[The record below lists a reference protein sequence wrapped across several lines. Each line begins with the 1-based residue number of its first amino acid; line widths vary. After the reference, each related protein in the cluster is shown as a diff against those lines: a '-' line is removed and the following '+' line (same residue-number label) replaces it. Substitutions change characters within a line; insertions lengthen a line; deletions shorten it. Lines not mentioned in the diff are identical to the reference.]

1 MIQNDFIDSYTLS
14 WLLRDDDGC
23 EHWEVHEGLSL
34 SDFEVVYGNNPHQI
48 VKLNLVKEI

>member
-14 WLLRDDDGC
+14 WLLRDDDGY
-23 EHWEVHEGLSL
+23 EHWEEHEGLSL

-48 VKLNLVKEI
+48 IKLNLVKEI